1 MCHIHDRGGTSVMVS
16 TGSITKMH
24 FLIECGLPD
33 REGGHLRGCRLARL
47 LLGGDNEGR
56 RSSSPP
62 RDPWSQSGTV
72 VGGAEPELDVRET
85 RKLQKR
91 CACGVHGG
99 GVGAVRLACASNF
112 SHSLESLCKFWVP
125 PVTSFTLS

>member
-1 MCHIHDRGGTSVMVS
+1 
-16 TGSITKMH
+16 
-24 FLIECGLPD
+24 
-33 REGGHLRGCRLARL
+33 L
-47 LLGGDNEGR
+47 LLGDDNEGH

-62 RDPWSQSGTV
+62 RDPWSQSGAA

-91 CACGVHGG
+91 RACGVHGG
-99 GVGAVRLACASNF
+99 GVGGVRLACASKF
-112 SHSLESLCKFWVP
+112 SHSLESLCKFGVP